1 MSTVSPARPTI
12 TMDNNNASRHAAA
25 ILPLGHNTIQL
36 GPTTITTRR
45 TFADDERR
53 TGTIPPVHSTYNTEG
68 VVVDD
73 EVATTFNG
81 FKLQAAGYKLR
92 YYIYEIVDKKT
103 IKIEKSG
110 DRSKTYEDFCDDLPE
125 NSCRYGLIDLEFT
138 TDDGRPT
145 SKLVFITW
153 NPDTG
158 SIRDKM
164 LYSGSKESI
173 KAALSGVGI
182 HINAT
187 DRAELDLESSILPVV
202 KKFA

>member
-1 MSTVSPARPTI
+1 MSC
-12 TMDNNNASRHAAA
+12 
-25 ILPLGHNTIQL
+25 IQA
-36 GPTTITTRR
+36 T
-45 TFADDERR
+45 
-53 TGTIPPVHSTYNTEG
+53 G

-73 EVATTFNG
+73 EVASTFQG
-81 FKLQAAGYKLR
+81 FKLQSAGFKLR
-92 YYIYEIVDKKT
+92 YYVYEIVDKKT

-110 DRSKTYEDFCDDLPE
+110 DRSKTYEDFCADLPE
-125 NSCRYGLIDLEFT
+125 NDCRYGLIDLEFK

-158 SIRDKM
+158 SIRNKM
-164 LYSGSKESI
+164 LYSGSKEAI
-173 KAALSGVGI
+173 KTALSGVGI

-187 DRAELDLESSILPVV
+187 DRAELDLESSVLPVV

>member
-1 MSTVSPARPTI
+1 MAT
-12 TMDNNNASRHAAA
+12 
-25 ILPLGHNTIQL
+25 
-36 GPTTITTRR
+36 
-45 TFADDERR
+45 
-53 TGTIPPVHSTYNTEG
+53 G

-73 EVATTFNG
+73 EVASAFQG
-81 FKLQAAGYKLR
+81 FKLQSAGFKLR

-110 DRSKTYEDFCDDLPE
+110 DRSKTYEDFCADLPE
-125 NSCRYGLIDLEFT
+125 NDCRYGLIDLEFES
-138 TDDGRPT
+138 DDGRPT

-158 SIRDKM
+158 SIRNKM

-173 KAALSGVGI
+173 KTALNGVGI

-187 DRAELDLESSILPVV
+187 DRSELDFESSILPVV

>member
-1 MSTVSPARPTI
+1 MQSA
-12 TMDNNNASRHAAA
+12 
-25 ILPLGHNTIQL
+25 
-36 GPTTITTRR
+36 
-45 TFADDERR
+45 
-53 TGTIPPVHSTYNTEG
+53 
-68 VVVDD
+68 
-73 EVATTFNG
+73 G
-81 FKLQAAGYKLR
+81 FKLR

-110 DRSKTYEDFCDDLPE
+110 DRSKTYEDFCADLPE
-125 NSCRYGLIDLEFT
+125 NDCRYGLIDLEFES
-138 TDDGRPT
+138 DDGRPT

-158 SIRDKM
+158 SIRNKM

-173 KAALSGVGI
+173 KTALSGVGI

-187 DRAELDLESSILPVV
+187 DRSELDLESSILPVV